1 MRGEEVIVVDSG
13 QILVL
18 TSFVDC
24 LLAQKE
30 DAKRE
35 EGQGLEDDDFQ
46 FEGERRRTEAETIE
60 SDDFGNDFGFE
71 RKEVARESQ
80 EGNQEKRNTRRMRHP
95 RPLFCS
101 LCV

>member
-1 MRGEEVIVVDSG
+1 MRGEEVIVVNSG

-24 LLAQKE
+24 LLVQKE

-46 FEGERRRTEAETIE
+46 RRRRTEAETIE

-71 RKEVARESQ
+71 RKEVERESR
-80 EGNQEKRNTRRMRHP
+80 EWNQEKRSTRRMRHP

>member
-46 FEGERRRTEAETIE
+46 LKEGQRLRR
-60 SDDFGNDFGFE
+60 
-71 RKEVARESQ
+71 
-80 EGNQEKRNTRRMRHP
+80 
-95 RPLFCS
+95 
-101 LCV
+101 